1 MRSAFSKRDASS
13 LIFSHVAL
21 SDRVIGLVHVDAEVP
36 DVDEVVH
43 CDLAR
48 PRLGLDE
55 ERWWNQ
61 SLLIPY
67 GASIANGLRMLVG
80 EERVRHAGRVTVRA

>member
-1 MRSAFSKRDASS
+1 M
-13 LIFSHVAL
+13 
-21 SDRVIGLVHVDAEVP
+21 DRFLGLVFGTVRGLV
-36 DVDEVVH
+36 
-43 CDLAR
+43 L
-48 PRLGLDE
+48 LGVFVILGQLLRLDE